1 MHAQAHY
8 GAWDSAPVADRYD
21 DRPSVGDSRSI
32 DDLDHAICT
41 LARQMNAETYR
52 MLVLVREFDER
63 LGWQK
68 WGLPSCAEWLAWRC
82 GLSLSAAREKV
93 RTAHALREMPAVAA
107 AFEDGRLSYSKVRA
121 LTRVVEY
128 GGEETLLAYALDV
141 TAAQVD
147 ERCREIRN
155 ANPDDSTAGAFRAWE
170 HRSLTVY
177 RDRARGMM
185 KITVDVPI
193 GDGEVIA
200 QAIERAA
207 EVCDA
212 ANGLEFA
219 AARKFAGVRD
229 ASEAAPNGWRAQ
241 QCDALLAIAKASLAG
256 DRAPLAGAM
265 ASDAGANPSAE
276 GSADGDSRAGGSSA
290 DGLSADHSPE
300 IAGRIDGVAD
310 HYQVVVH
317 VDGSALRGGA
327 GRSDLPIETVRRLVC
342 DGSTVTVLEDERGTP
357 LDVGRKQRTVSTP
370 LKRALWAR
378 DRGCR
383 FPGCHR
389 TRFVDAHHIRHWAD
403 GGDTSLKNLVLL
415 CTHHH
420 RLLHEGGFAIRRD
433 AQGEIY
439 FQRPDGRV
447 IPRGGYRLEDR
458 VDETAG
464 AIDSD
469 ADAGAGAEWPANPSA
484 EGFCTDA
491 VREARGVYL
500 IN

>member
-1 MHAQAHY
+1 MHAPAHY
-8 GAWDSAPVADRYD
+8 AALDSAPVAGRYD
-21 DRPSVGDSRSI
+21 SRRSVGDSRSI

-82 GLSLSAAREKV
+82 GVSLSAAREKV
-93 RTAHALREMPAVAA
+93 RTAHALRETPAIAA

-141 TAAQVD
+141 TAAQVE

-229 ASEAAPNGWRAQ
+229 AARP
-241 QCDALLAIAKASLAG
+241 
-256 DRAPLAGAM
+256 
-265 ASDAGANPSAE
+265 
-276 GSADGDSRAGGSSA
+276 
-290 DGLSADHSPE
+290 
-300 IAGRIDGVAD
+300 
-310 HYQVVVH
+310 
-317 VDGSALRGGA
+317 
-327 GRSDLPIETVRRLVC
+327 RR
-342 DGSTVTVLEDERGTP
+342 
-357 LDVGRKQRTVSTP
+357 
-370 LKRALWAR
+370 
-378 DRGCR
+378 
-383 FPGCHR
+383 
-389 TRFVDAHHIRHWAD
+389 
-403 GGDTSLKNLVLL
+403 
-415 CTHHH
+415 
-420 RLLHEGGFAIRRD
+420 
-433 AQGEIY
+433 
-439 FQRPDGRV
+439 
-447 IPRGGYRLEDR
+447 
-458 VDETAG
+458 TAG
-464 AIDSD
+464 AR
-469 ADAGAGAEWPANPSA
+469 NSA
-484 EGFCTDA
+484 TRCSRSRKRRS
-491 VREARGVYL
+491 RETERR
-500 IN
+500 

>member
-1 MHAQAHY
+1 MHAPAHY
-8 GAWDSAPVADRYD
+8 AAWDSAPVADRHD
-21 DRPSVGDSRSI
+21 NRRAVGDSRSI

-82 GLSLSAAREKV
+82 GVSLSAAREKV

-107 AFEDGRLSYSKVRA
+107 AFEDGRLSYTKVRA

-193 GDGEVIA
+193 EDGEVIA

-256 DRAPLAGAM
+256 ASARLAGAKD
-265 ASDAGANPSAE
+265 SLAGANPSAE
-276 GSADGDSRAGGSSA
+276 GSADQNASADSSGAIADVVAGESRITIRSSSTWTVRRYAEGPAVPNCLSRRCDGWYAMAARSRCSRTSAAHRSTSAASSARCQRRSSARSGHATAAADSRAVIARASSTRTT
-290 DGLSADHSPE
+290 SATGPTAE
-300 IAGRIDGVAD
+300 
-310 HYQVVVH
+310 
-317 VDGSALRGGA
+317 
-327 GRSDLPIETVRRLVC
+327 
-342 DGSTVTVLEDERGTP
+342 
-357 LDVGRKQRTVSTP
+357 
-370 LKRALWAR
+370 KRASTTSCCSAR
-378 DRGCR
+378 ITIVCYMRAASRSAATRRASSISG
-383 FPGCHR
+383 GR
-389 TRFVDAHHIRHWAD
+389 TAA
-403 GGDTSLKNLVLL
+403 
-415 CTHHH
+415 
-420 RLLHEGGFAIRRD
+420 
-433 AQGEIY
+433 
-439 FQRPDGRV
+439 
-447 IPRGGYRLEDR
+447 
-458 VDETAG
+458 
-464 AIDSD
+464 
-469 ADAGAGAEWPANPSA
+469 
-484 EGFCTDA
+484 
-491 VREARGVYL
+491 
-500 IN
+500 

>member
-1 MHAQAHY
+1 MYAQAHY
-8 GAWDSAPVADRYD
+8 AGWDSPLAADRFD
-21 DRPSVGDSRSI
+21 DSRPMDNSRSVDDSRSV
-32 DDLDHAICT
+32 DALDHAICK
-41 LARQMNAETYR
+41 LARQMNADTYR

-82 GLSLSAAREKV
+82 GVSLSAAREKI
-93 RTAHALREMPAVAA
+93 RTAHALRETPAIAA
-107 AFEDGRLSYSKVRA
+107 AFADGRLSYSKVRA

-128 GGEETLLAYALDV
+128 GSEEVLLAYALDV
-141 TAAQVD
+141 TSAQVE

-177 RDRARGMM
+177 RDRVRGMM
-185 KITVDVPI
+185 KITIDVPI
-193 GDGEVIA
+193 EDGEVIA

-207 EVCDA
+207 EACDA
-212 ANGLEFA
+212 TNGLEFA
-219 AARKFAGVRD
+219 AARKAAGVRD
-229 ASEAAPNGWRAQ
+229 ASEASPNGWLAQ
-241 QCDALLAIAKASLAG
+241 QCDALLAIAKASLV
-256 DRAPLAGAM
+256 
-265 ASDAGANPSAE
+265 GANPSAE
-276 GSADGDSRAGGSSA
+276 GSADEDARSRDGCAG
-290 DGLSADHSPE
+290 
-300 IAGRIDGVAD
+300 GVAD

-317 VDGSALRGGA
+317 VDASALRGGA
-327 GRSDLPIETVRRLVC
+327 GRSDLPIETVRRLAC
-342 DGSTVTVLEDERGTP
+342 DGNTVTVLEDERGTP

-389 TRFVDAHHIRHWAD
+389 TRFVDAHHIHHWAD
-403 GGDTSLKNLVLL
+403 GGDTSLENLVLL

-433 AQGEIY
+433 AQGEVY
-439 FQRPDGRV
+439 FRRPDGRV

-464 AIDSD
+464 ATD
-469 ADAGAGAEWPANPSA
+469 ADAQRPANPSA
-484 EGFCTDA
+484 EGFRTA
-491 VREARGVYL
+491 EVREAAGVYL